1 MSVFFRIQRFTE
13 HDDAGAG
20 FSNSSHSQ
28 TIVIPVLTKQDCK
41 KNHIYKH
48 SIKIMSSKTT
58 FAKTSSV
65 CFGNKTRMFKNLV
78 YSNCWMTWNNIN
90 RGSRG
95 TSRELCILHLNLNRF
110 SLNVINKI
118 WSDPVLTQILL
129 VMKVLLKLW
138 MRFKEEKEWQY
149 CTRTQICH

>member
-41 KNHIYKH
+41 KKNHIYKH

-65 CFGNKTRMFKNLV
+65 LETKPGCLK
-78 YSNCWMTWNNIN
+78 I
-90 RGSRG
+90 
-95 TSRELCILHLNLNRF
+95 LCT
-110 SLNVINKI
+110 V
-118 WSDPVLTQILL
+118 TA
-129 VMKVLLKLW
+129 
-138 MRFKEEKEWQY
+138 E
-149 CTRTQICH
+149 